1 LTAQEIRMA
10 PKGLLTVAGSID
22 IDQFWPATKGSRS
35 SDADTVHMK
44 VDPQTSFLFA
54 SSPATTPKTTTKF
67 VDAHVFDHGKK
78 NVITSKSEIKIRLQ
92 GLDAPELHFPI
103 TVPRDPSKT
112 GKGNE
117 FRQPFGARAASA
129 LLDFLKGFV
138 PPGGGSRIFATFL
151 THIDHPGDAIDSHGR
166 FVGDIIVGT
175 AASTNINTWLVENG
189 WAYPLFYD
197 SMTKDEIRTL
207 LAAWK
212 VGRAIAGR
220 PGKAWRR
227 PLQPFDPARTV
238 KNAALPDNGALNIPK
253 LFRRQATFWAQLP
266 GPLTPA
272 EFKAKID
279 LGLTGKTDKAYRLN
293 YFLAHIAKPDRK
305 KRIPLASRIGAQ
317 GQALFDPPDLVFAED
332 PSTLLDANDKPIK
345 SWT

>member
-1 LTAQEIRMA
+1 
-10 PKGLLTVAGSID
+10 V
-22 IDQFWPATKGSRS
+22 
-35 SDADTVHMK
+35 
-44 VDPQTSFLFA
+44 
-54 SSPATTPKTTTKF
+54 
-67 VDAHVFDHGKK
+67 
-78 NVITSKSEIKIRLQ
+78 
-92 GLDAPELHFPI
+92 
-103 TVPRDPSKT
+103 
-112 GKGNE
+112 
-117 FRQPFGARAASA
+117 
-129 LLDFLKGFV
+129 
-138 PPGGGSRIFATFL
+138 
-151 THIDHPGDAIDSHGR
+151 
-166 FVGDIIVGT
+166 
-175 AASTNINTWLVENG
+175 
-189 WAYPLFYD
+189 
-197 SMTKDEIRTL
+197 
-207 LAAWK
+207 
-212 VGRAIAGR
+212 
-220 PGKAWRR
+220 RR

-253 LFRRQATFWAQLP
+253 LFRRQSTFWAQLP